1 MRLLLLLLLVGVSCE
16 DRGWCKLTYSY
27 RPSSRLVRRRGGCLQ
42 ASIVAGLSRCR
53 LKRTPEEEKM
63 KVLVVVHAQ
72 INSLTLVLAH
82 SRPFKQTFS
91 IFSTF
96 GKSPDFRPFFS
107 LKKRRIVNFSS
118 SHSLSFSCQVFTYTS
133 YLFAAGKYPIWK
145 QQKTELLI
153 TGRRT
158 DKGWRES
165 NSSAADLRKSGP
177 AKDWP
182 ALQNMASF
190 FLSLEKK
197 NRPQSR
203 LQTSY
208 IIDLFSPSLVTITNI
223 CHATSAVLAYFI
235 LSRLRPQPTATS
247 ELSPFQL

>member
-1 MRLLLLLLLVGVSCE
+1 M
-16 DRGWCKLTYSY
+16 
-27 RPSSRLVRRRGGCLQ
+27 
-42 ASIVAGLSRCR
+42 
-53 LKRTPEEEKM
+53 
-63 KVLVVVHAQ
+63 
-72 INSLTLVLAH
+72 
-82 SRPFKQTFS
+82 
-91 IFSTF
+91 
-96 GKSPDFRPFFS
+96 
-107 LKKRRIVNFSS
+107 NFSS

-133 YLFAAGKYPIWK
+133 YLFAAGKYLIWK

-177 AKDWP
+177 AKDSSKYG
-182 ALQNMASF
+182 QF
-190 FLSLEKK
+190 FLVTRKK
-197 NRPQSR
+197 PWPQSR

-247 ELSPFQL
+247 ELSPFQLLATIIRSKTEKADAAATM